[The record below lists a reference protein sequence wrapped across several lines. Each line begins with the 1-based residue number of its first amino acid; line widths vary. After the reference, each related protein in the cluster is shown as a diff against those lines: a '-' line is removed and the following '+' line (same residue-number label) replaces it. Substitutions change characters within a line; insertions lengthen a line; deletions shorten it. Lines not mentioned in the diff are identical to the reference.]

1 MIRSLMKQEVK
12 ANYKLYVIFL
22 SIIAMYAVTL
32 VAMYDPSLKDSL
44 KSLEESMPVVLAA
57 SECRIW
63 GRPCWISSLHTCIN
77 LF

>member
-44 KSLEESMPVVLAA
+44 ESLEES
-57 SECRIW
+57 I
-63 GRPCWISSLHTCIN
+63 HN
-77 LF
+77 LTTYAILFKIAYQ

>member
-12 ANYKLYVIFL
+12 VNYKLYIVFL

-44 KSLEESMPVVLAA
+44 RSLE
-57 SECRIW
+57 
-63 GRPCWISSLHTCIN
+63 
-77 LF
+77 

>member
-44 KSLEESMPVVLAA
+44 
-57 SECRIW
+57 
-63 GRPCWISSLHTCIN
+63 
-77 LF
+77 

>member
-44 KSLEESMPVVLAA
+44 KSLEESMEQGAKN
-57 SECRIW
+57 
-63 GRPCWISSLHTCIN
+63 SSVTLGYSGAW
-77 LF
+77 